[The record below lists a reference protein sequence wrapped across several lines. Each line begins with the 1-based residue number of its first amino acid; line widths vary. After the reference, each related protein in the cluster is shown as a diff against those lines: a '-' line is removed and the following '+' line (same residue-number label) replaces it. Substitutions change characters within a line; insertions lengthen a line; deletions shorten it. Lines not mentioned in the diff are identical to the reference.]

1 MHTLKEILTEPQTM
15 YDGGVVGMA
24 DGGPPEDQKKVLEAR
39 QKIEQIEVPEE
50 QTPTGT
56 GTGTSLTPYATKLGK
71 GLLRQAMKRVPF
83 VNLFAASPAGEG
95 STIYTP
101 EEHAELLAMTKT
113 ARRWPTT
120 KVYNTILDY
129 GIKDK
134 SILNFGSGDQSI
146 IDASKGL
153 EQISNRNEVTNY
165 DISLGNNEVLNKKYD
180 VVMAS
185 NVLNVQPNIERL
197 DQTINELSNTVN
209 DEGQIIFNLPS
220 SPRKEVYDD
229 LTTKQAKDM
238 LTKKFEEQGI
248 KGNWKGEIFTGNKTS
263 DITDVN
269 LPGFKDELINQAIKN
284 SDFYH
289 GTTATEL
296 KGGKFKASKEGV
308 LGTGVY
314 VTPDPDYAASYSKG
328 QGGNIHAVKVNIE
341 TPLIVRIKGS
351 FSDYAPARVLEELGV
366 ETKKAFDLAEKWSEE
381 LGGDVTTQFKSRAV
395 KQGYDSIV
403 LVNDETN
410 IIQEIVAFNPDQ
422 IVSKFKSM
430 YDGGIVN
437 MQDGG
442 KLPVPKQQPL
452 SKLLRTAVE
461 LGAKRHPVGMIAR
474 AVYRMIPK
482 NKVSDVVKF
491 LKDTPAHELF
501 GLEQS
506 GSQYLEKFV
515 NDFTEGLQTT
525 DFQEKQKELQL
536 KDPRRT
542 IRTELPKTKLMYD
555 GGLV

>member
-24 DGGPPEDQKKVLEAR
+24 DGGLPEDQKKVLEAR

-50 QTPTGT
+50 PTPTGT
-56 GTGTSLTPYATKLGK
+56 AVVEGAKKLAK
-71 GLLRQAMKRVPF
+71 GVAKKAIPF
-83 VNLFAASPAGEG
+83 VN
-95 STIYTP
+95 
-101 EEHAELLAMTKT
+101 
-113 ARRWPTT
+113 
-120 KVYNTILDY
+120 VLDA
-129 GIKDK
+129 KPVA
-134 SILNFGSGDQSI
+134 
-146 IDASKGL
+146 DA
-153 EQISNRNEVTNY
+153 T
-165 DISLGNNEVLNKKYD
+165 
-180 VVMAS
+180 
-185 NVLNVQPNIERL
+185 
-197 DQTINELSNTVN
+197 
-209 DEGQIIFNLPS
+209 
-220 SPRKEVYDD
+220 
-229 LTTKQAKDM
+229 
-238 LTKKFEEQGI
+238 
-248 KGNWKGEIFTGNKTS
+248 
-263 DITDVN
+263 
-269 LPGFKDELINQAIKN
+269 LPGFEFEDALINQAIKN

-289 GTTATEL
+289 GTIATEL

-442 KLPVPKQQPL
+442 KPQNKIPVPKVL
-452 SKLLRTAVE
+452 KTALE
-461 LGAKRHPVGMIAR
+461 LGVKKHPVSMIVR
-474 AVYRMIPK
+474 ALTNRMSEKEIGNIIK
-482 NKVSDVVKF
+482 I
-491 LKDTPAHELF
+491 LKDTPAHKLF
-501 GLEQS
+501 GLKQS
-506 GSQYLEKFV
+506 GSQSLQKLV
-515 NDFTEGLQTT
+515 NDFKEGFQTQRHLQNV
-525 DFQEKQKELQL
+525 ERLQRVD
-536 KDPRRT
+536 KRRI
-542 IRTELPKTKLMYD
+542 IRTELPKAKLMYD